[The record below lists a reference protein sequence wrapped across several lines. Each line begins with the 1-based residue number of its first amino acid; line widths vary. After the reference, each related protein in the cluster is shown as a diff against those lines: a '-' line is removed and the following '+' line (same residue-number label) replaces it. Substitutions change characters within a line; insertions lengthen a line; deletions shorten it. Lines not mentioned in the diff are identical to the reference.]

1 MLAWFDAR
9 EAQEFGKSL
18 AQFFIER
25 VPLDPTK
32 KNSPKKQ
39 QETLN
44 KMLTQLSVFK
54 LKAKLNF
61 YKKAKLWN
69 AFKWALYEAG
79 YDREAVDQ
87 MVSEL
92 IAGF

>member
-9 EAQEFGKSL
+9 EAQEFGTAL
-18 AQFFIER
+18 ANFFIER
-25 VPLDPTK
+25 VPLDSAK
-32 KNSPKKQ
+32 KNSPKKR

-79 YDREAVDQ
+79 YDRIFAD
-87 MVSEL
+87 EL
-92 IAGF
+92 TKELVTTL